1 MSQVNTINTMVHELA
16 HALMHGKEMKVNG
29 IENSHFLSKSEKE
42 LQAESV
48 SYMVCKSLGIE
59 TDAKSFGYISTWM
72 SKDKADGI
80 IEMRKNLNTI
90 SRCSNY
96 IMNNGINKCIERI
109 NAEKQAELENNL
121 ESEQE
126 VVLD

>member
-1 MSQVNTINTMVHELA
+1 
-16 HALMHGKEMKVNG
+16 
-29 IENSHFLSKSEKE
+29 
-42 LQAESV
+42 
-48 SYMVCKSLGIE
+48 
-59 TDAKSFGYISTWM
+59 
-72 SKDKADGI
+72 
-80 IEMRKNLNTI
+80 MRKNLNTI